1 MNDLELKKMN
11 MELLRVQA
19 AKAELEYKILE
30 KEHEIERL
38 KSNIELQEK
47 KEEEIKLLLNK
58 LKGE

>member
-47 KEEEIKLLLNK
+47 KEEEIKLLLIN
-58 LKGE
+58 